1 MTDLGDVGGAKAL
14 GCHRAGSHPTPK
26 RIKRNGTMEPNMKAS
41 YDLPAERRKHIRS
54 ALSPFAIVA
63 AMIAIAPCPA
73 AAQDASGQTGLQ
85 LLVTPYLWFPH
96 IESRVKTPIPQEP
109 SVTQTIDYDQIFN
122 HLSWV
127 PFMGS
132 VEARDDRYGV
142 FVDYLHVPVRSGFST
157 RDVLFSGGSA
167 DLVLDVATV
176 DFFYR
181 PIAQPQQH
189 LDVGVGVRP
198 WGVATNLSFNAGLL
212 PGQSVQPGGSWA
224 DPLIAARYHR
234 ELGSGFAFTVYGD
247 VGGFGLAAHT
257 DWQVVGTIDYA
268 LRSSIDLHLGYRS
281 LNVNYSLNNR
291 PIGFNENLNGPII
304 AGTFRF

>member
-1 MTDLGDVGGAKAL
+1 
-14 GCHRAGSHPTPK
+14 
-26 RIKRNGTMEPNMKAS
+26 MKPS
-41 YDLPAERRKHIRS
+41 RGLPVDRDSRIRS
-54 ALSPFAIVA
+54 TLLPIAMVTAL
-63 AMIAIAPCPA
+63 IAIGACPA
-73 AAQDASGQTGLQ
+73 GAQEAVDQSRLQ
-85 LLVTPYLWFPH
+85 LSVTPYFWTPH
-96 IESRVKTPIPQEP
+96 IDSRVKTPLPQEGT
-109 SVTQTIDYDQIFN
+109 VTQTIDFGQLFN

-132 VEARDDRYGV
+132 VEGRYDRYGV
-142 FVDYLHVPVRSGFST
+142 FVDYIHLPVRSGFST
-157 RDVLFSGGSA
+157 HDVLFSGGSA
-167 DLVLDVATV
+167 DLDVDVATV

-181 PIAQPQQH
+181 PIAQPQQS
-189 LDVGVGVRP
+189 LDVGVGARP
-198 WGVATNLSFNAGLL
+198 WGVETNLSFNAGLL

-268 LRSSIDLHLGYRS
+268 LRSTIDLHLGYRS

-291 PIGFNENLNGPII
+291 PVGFNVNLNGPII

>member
-1 MTDLGDVGGAKAL
+1 MW
-14 GCHRAGSHPTPK
+14 R
-26 RIKRNGTMEPNMKAS
+26 
-41 YDLPAERRKHIRS
+41 AERERDRTAFRAKLSRRHGRGERIMKRSRNLRGDHRRRIRS
-54 ALSPFAIVA
+54 TLSSA
-63 AMIAIAPCPA
+63 AMVTALIAIGASRVG
-73 AAQDASGQTGLQ
+73 AQEAVDQSRLQ
-85 LLVTPYLWFPH
+85 LSVTPYFWVSH
-96 IESRVKTPIPQEP
+96 IDSRIKTPIPQES
-109 SVTQTIDYDQIFN
+109 SVTQTIDFDQLFN

-132 VEARDDRYGV
+132 VEGRYDRYGV
-142 FVDYLHVPVRSGFST
+142 FVDYMHIPVRSGFST

-181 PIAQPQQH
+181 PIAQPQQS

-198 WGVATNLSFNAGLL
+198 WGVQTNLSFNAGLL

-234 ELGSGFAFTVYGD
+234 ELGSGFSFTVYGD

-268 LRSSIDLHLGYRS
+268 LRSTIDLHLGYRS
-281 LNVNYSLNNR
+281 LNVNYSLSNR
-291 PIGFNENLNGPII
+291 PVGFVENLNGPII

>member
-1 MTDLGDVGGAKAL
+1 VPIHSDVPNDGLSELDGTTVASKAE
-14 GCHRAGSHPTPK
+14 
-26 RIKRNGTMEPNMKAS
+26 RIRRKGMRGPNMKPSRA
-41 YDLPAERRKHIRS
+41 LPGDRHERMRS
-54 ALSPFAIVA
+54 TLLPIALVA
-63 AMIAIAPCPA
+63 ALVAIGASPA
-73 AAQDASGQTGLQ
+73 GAQQAVDQPRLQ
-85 LLVTPYLWFPH
+85 LSVTPYFWISH
-96 IESRVKTPIPQEP
+96 IDSRVKTPLAQEGT
-109 SVTQTIDYDQIFN
+109 VTQTIDFDQLFN

-132 VEARDDRYGV
+132 VEGRYDRYGV
-142 FVDYLHVPVRSGFST
+142 FVDYMHIPVRSGFST
-157 RDVLFSGGSA
+157 HDVLFSGGSA

-181 PIAQPQQH
+181 PIAQPEQS

-281 LNVNYSLNNR
+281 LNVNYSLSNR
-291 PIGFNENLNGPII
+291 PVGFVENLNGPII
-304 AGTFRF
+304 AGTFHF

>member
-1 MTDLGDVGGAKAL
+1 
-14 GCHRAGSHPTPK
+14 
-26 RIKRNGTMEPNMKAS
+26 
-41 YDLPAERRKHIRS
+41 
-54 ALSPFAIVA
+54 
-63 AMIAIAPCPA
+63 
-73 AAQDASGQTGLQ
+73 
-85 LLVTPYLWFPH
+85 
-96 IESRVKTPIPQEP
+96 
-109 SVTQTIDYDQIFN
+109 
-122 HLSWV
+122 
-127 PFMGS
+127 
-132 VEARDDRYGV
+132 
-142 FVDYLHVPVRSGFST
+142 VRSGFST
-157 RDVLFSGGSA
+157 RDVLFSGGST

-181 PIAQPQQH
+181 PIAQPQQY

-198 WGVATNLSFNAGLL
+198 WGVETNLSFNAGLL

-257 DWQVVGTIDYA
+257 DWQVLGTIDYA
-268 LRSSIDLHLGYRS
+268 LRSTIDLHLGYRS

-291 PIGFNENLNGPII
+291 PAGFDVNLNGPII